1 MSRPKTT
8 VEVQTVP
15 APTGVTTCASV
26 IEALWERASG
36 NLSTEEINWF
46 SNAGE
51 QADVMTTSLMDVV
64 NGIAGLVA
72 ADELSGDFQR
82 KDDVSQLLWF
92 IGGSLSDISAM
103 HDIGRRANFLLKT
116 AGKGGAA

>member
-1 MSRPKTT
+1 MSRSKTT
-8 VEVQTVP
+8 VEVQTIP
-15 APTGVTTCASV
+15 APTGVTTCAS
-26 IEALWERASG
+26 IIDALWERASG
-36 NLSTEEINWF
+36 NLSTEEIKWL

-51 QADVMTTSLMDVV
+51 QADVMTASLMDVV

-72 ADELSGDFQR
+72 ADEQSGDFQR

-92 IGGSLSDISAM
+92 IGGSLSDINAM

-116 AGKGGAA
+116 AGKGGTS